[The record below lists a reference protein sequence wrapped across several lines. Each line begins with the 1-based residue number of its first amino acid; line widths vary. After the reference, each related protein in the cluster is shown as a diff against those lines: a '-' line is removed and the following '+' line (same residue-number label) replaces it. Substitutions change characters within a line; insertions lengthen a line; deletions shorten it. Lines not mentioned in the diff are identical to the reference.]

1 MYDGFVESRN
11 LLGFVI
17 RAKAG
22 IQLSK
27 DKDVLDPGFRRGN
40 DPRDFLQ
47 DHPF

>member
-11 LLGFVI
+11 FLEFVI
-17 RAKAG
+17 PAKAG
-22 IQLSK
+22 SQLF
-27 DKDVLDPGFRRGN
+27 KDVLDPGFRRGN